1 MEASNTS
8 ITHQLEG
15 FMGSARKLEEEMKEI
30 QSRLLQ
36 RENKIQ
42 ALTEAFRNLQVSE
55 TRLKNEL
62 CVSAERE
69 KKTSDELLQYQSA
82 WADVLAREAQAR
94 ETLLEYQKAKRTI
107 VEQKTQ
113 IQTLEL
119 EARQSQK
126 KYHELQDELSTSVH
140 RFRLE
145 IGAVRE
151 QGIQREKL
159 LRDTANAEFAKVHHA
174 QEQLRGHITILTK
187 ELTAAEMDRK
197 ALKEAKS
204 VSENTLGKSLT
215 ALQKET
221 AMKQMEIAQAQMN
234 LEAIKKES
242 NKSFLI
248 ERLRNEAALKEMAR
262 KIDSLVSNGVYA
274 EKIQAAPESMTI
286 HRARSVN
293 LSGMSPSAE

>member
-30 QSRLLQ
+30 QNRLLQ

-62 CVSAERE
+62 CASAERE
-69 KKTSDELLQYQSA
+69 KKTSEELLQYQSA
-82 WADVLAREAQAR
+82 WADVLARETQAR

-107 VEQKTQ
+107 IEQKNQ

-119 EARQSQK
+119 EARQTQK
-126 KYHELQDELSTSVH
+126 KFHELQDELSTTVH

-151 QGIQREKL
+151 QAVQREKL
-159 LRDTANAEFAKVHHA
+159 LRDKANAEFAKVHFS
-174 QEQLRGHITILTK
+174 QEQLREHITTLTK
-187 ELTAAEMDRK
+187 ELTTAEIDRK
-197 ALKEAKS
+197 AIKEAKS
-204 VSENTLGKSLT
+204 ASENSLAKSVA

-234 LEAIKKES
+234 LETIKKDAS
-242 NKSFLI
+242 KSFLV
-248 ERLRNEAALKEMAR
+248 ERLRNEATVKEMAR
-262 KIDSLVSNGVYA
+262 KIDSLMSNGIYA
-274 EKIQAAPESMTI
+274 EKIQTAPESMTI
-286 HRARSVN
+286 HRAKAVN
-293 LSGMSPSAE
+293 LSGLSPSAE